1 MAASAMMIDKR
12 FFVRQRIIFAVIPE
26 QYFKKIIQSITKK
39 SPPSDIADVIEQF
52 YSETIKE

>member
-1 MAASAMMIDKR
+1 MMIDKR